1 MALFCSVLSG
11 KLRLSMQACRS
22 EWGGGGEGGGGEG
35 GGGEGEGGGGEGEG
49 GGGEGGGGDGE
60 GGGGEG
66 GGEGGGGLG
75 GGLGHD
81 RAGSRAKVTP
91 LTVHGLARELEVLKL
106 GPKKRQLP
114 STGTTLRLRPNEHVE
129 WLPPVPQIAA
139 NGGVAAR

>member
-1 MALFCSVLSG
+1 MGVRSAVCSQL
-11 KLRLSMQACRS
+11 K
-22 EWGGGGEGGGGEG
+22 GGS
-35 GGGEGEGGGGEGEG
+35 
-49 GGGEGGGGDGE
+49 GGGEGGGGDGGGE

-91 LTVHGLARELEVLKL
+91 LTVHGLARVLEVLKF

-114 STGTTLRLRPNEHVE
+114 STGTTLRLRPNLHVE

>member
-1 MALFCSVLSG
+1 MHAPRLIWVPSVETEVAQLSG
-11 KLRLSMQACRS
+11 
-22 EWGGGGEGGGGEG
+22 EGGGEGGGGEG
-35 GGGEGEGGGGEGEG
+35 G
-49 GGGEGGGGDGE
+49 GE

-91 LTVHGLARELEVLKL
+91 LTVHGLARVLEVLKF

>member
-1 MALFCSVLSG
+1 METEVAQLS
-11 KLRLSMQACRS
+11 
-22 EWGGGGEGGGGEG
+22 EGGGEGGGGEG
-35 GGGEGEGGGGEGEG
+35 G
-49 GGGEGGGGDGE
+49 GE

-91 LTVHGLARELEVLKL
+91 LTVHRLARVLEVLKL

-114 STGTTLRLRPNEHVE
+114 STGTTLRLRPNAHVE

>member
-1 MALFCSVLSG
+1 MAQLSG
-11 KLRLSMQACRS
+11 
-22 EWGGGGEGGGGEG
+22 EGGGEGGGGEG
-35 GGGEGEGGGGEGEG
+35 GGEG
-49 GGGEGGGGDGE
+49 GGGEGGGE

-91 LTVHGLARELEVLKL
+91 LTVHGLARVLEVLKL

-114 STGTTLRLRPNEHVE
+114 STGTTLRLRPKAHVE
-129 WLPPVPQIAA
+129 WLPPVPQVAA
-139 NGGVAAR
+139 NGGFAAR